1 MNVTELF
8 LDHLDK
14 MATSTWPKAAMDRA
28 RQSLIDYLA
37 VTTAGYRSEQAR
49 WTPYL
54 EARKGDVSVIG
65 SRKKIQALDAAFVNG
80 FNAHVAELDDGHRFG
95 MMHPG
100 APVISA
106 LLSIQNERKFS
117 LTEFYES
124 MVIGYEA
131 AIKLARA
138 VQPEAKLRGYH
149 ATGICGTI
157 GAAMAVA
164 HALSY
169 DRSQRMSALA
179 TAATGASGLL
189 EVIEDDSELKPYN
202 AGKAA
207 MSGLHAALFGQ
218 LAHEAPEDVL
228 GGPRGFIQVVSGK
241 KMNDQDFAALLET
254 ESAEIQGG
262 YFKPYAA
269 CRHCHPAIEAALM
282 LKDAVADL
290 EGISGILVETYLLGV
305 LGHDRREVNS
315 VAAAKMSTPHC
326 VADALVFGGAH
337 VLSYSEASLFDP
349 RLREL
354 LSLVQV
360 TEDEALTRKSP
371 GMRSARITLDMADGR
386 TYSHMVDHPKGEPEN
401 PMSEEELWWKME
413 TLLADAPTLDT
424 LAVRAALA
432 DESGDLDRVLCL
444 FTPKA
449 M

>member
-8 LDHLDK
+8 LDHLGK

-124 MVIGYEA
+124 MAIGYEA

-169 DRSQRMSALA
+169 DRSQTMSALA
-179 TAATGASGLL
+179 AAATGASGLL

-207 MSGLHAALFGQ
+207 MSGLHAAGFGR
-218 LAHEAPEDVL
+218 LSHEAPEDVL

-241 KMNDQDFAALLET
+241 EMNGQDFAALLET
-254 ESAEIQGG
+254 EAAEIQGG

-269 CRHCHPAIEAALM
+269 CRHCHPAIEAALL
-282 LKDAVADL
+282 LKGAVADL

-315 VAAAKMSTPHC
+315 VAAAKMSTPYC
-326 VADALVFGGAH
+326 VADALVFGRAH

-349 RLREL
+349 RLRKL
-354 LSLVQV
+354 LPLVQV
-360 TEDEALTRKSP
+360 TEDEALTQKSP

-386 TYSHMVDHPKGEPEN
+386 TYSHTVDHPKGEPEN

-413 TLLADAPTLDT
+413 TLLADGPTLDT
-424 LAVRAALA
+424 LAIRAALA
-432 DESGDLDRVLCL
+432 DESGDLDRVLSL
-444 FTPKA
+444 FTPKG